1 MHIQIKELSKLYGKG
16 VKALDQVNLD
26 LVSGY
31 SYGLLGKNGAGKSTL
46 INILIDLIKQTSGE
60 VLYDG
65 KSLVSSP
72 DIRFDLGVMSDVIPP
87 IGDFTGWQNLEFA
100 ARLYKLEPTHLRQR
114 VTTLLAFFFENQD
127 DWHKPV
133 KSYSTGMRRKI
144 SLCSAIIHMP
154 RILIMDEPFSGLD
167 PFAANDIIRF
177 VQQYQRNDRIILT
190 SSHDL
195 DYLNK
200 IVDRIVVID
209 QGRIV
214 SDSSLN
220 EFAVHGS
227 GQIDEA
233 LFKLLS
239 SEEKSFESID
249 WLFAT

>member
-1 MHIQIKELSKLYGKG
+1 MHIQIKDLSKHYGKG
-16 VKALDQVNLD
+16 VKALDRVNLD
-26 LVSGY
+26 LVAGN

-60 VLYDG
+60 VLYNG
-65 KSLVSSP
+65 KPLSDSSEV
-72 DIRFDLGVMSDVIPP
+72 RYQLGVMSDVIPP
-87 IGDFTGWQNLEFA
+87 IGDFTGWQNLEFT
-100 ARLYKLEPTHLRQR
+100 ARLYKLDPERLRQR
-114 VTTLLAFFFENQD
+114 VDTLLAFFFENED

-154 RILIMDEPFSGLD
+154 RILVMDEPFSGLD
-167 PFAANDIIRF
+167 PFAAKDIVRF
-177 VQQYQRNDRIILT
+177 IQQYQREDRIILT
-190 SSHDL
+190 SSPDL

-200 IVDRIVVID
+200 VIDRIVVID

-214 SDSSLN
+214 SDTSL
-220 EFAVHGS
+220 EDFAIHGS

-233 LFKLLS
+233 LFRLLS

-249 WLFAT
+249 WLFGS

>member
-1 MHIQIKELSKLYGKG
+1 MHIHIKDLTKHYGKG
-16 VKALDQVNLD
+16 VKALDNVTLD
-26 LVSGY
+26 LVPGF

-46 INILIDLIKQTSGE
+46 INILIDLIKQSAGE
-60 VLYDG
+60 VLFDG
-65 KSLVSSP
+65 QSLASSP
-72 DIRFDLGVMSDVIPP
+72 QIRYQLGVMSDVIPP
-87 IGDFTGWQNLEFA
+87 IGDFTGWQNLEFS
-100 ARLYKLEPTHLRQR
+100 ARLYKLDPDHLRQR
-114 VTTLLAFFFENQD
+114 VSSLLAFFFENED

-167 PFAANDIIRF
+167 PFAAKDIVRF
-177 VQQYQRNDRIILT
+177 VQQYQREDRIILT

-200 IVDRIVVID
+200 IVDRIIVID
-209 QGRIV
+209 HGRIV
-214 SDSSLN
+214 SDSSL
-220 EFAVHGS
+220 EDFAIHGS

-249 WLFAT
+249 WLFA

>member
-1 MHIQIKELSKLYGKG
+1 MYIQIKDLSKHYGKG
-16 VKALDQVNLD
+16 VKALDSINLD
-26 LVSGY
+26 LYSGN

-46 INILIDLIKQTSGE
+46 INILIDLIKQSSGE

-65 KSLVSSP
+65 RSLASTP
-72 DIRFDLGVMSDVIPP
+72 EMRFELGVMSDVIPP

-100 ARLYKLEPTHLRQR
+100 ARLYQLEPAHLRQR
-114 VTTLLAFFFENQD
+114 VNTLLAFFFENQD

-167 PFAANDIIRF
+167 PFAAKDIVRF

-214 SDSSLN
+214 SDSSL
-220 EFAVHGS
+220 EDFAIHGS
-227 GQIDEA
+227 GQMDEA

-249 WLFAT
+249 WLFER